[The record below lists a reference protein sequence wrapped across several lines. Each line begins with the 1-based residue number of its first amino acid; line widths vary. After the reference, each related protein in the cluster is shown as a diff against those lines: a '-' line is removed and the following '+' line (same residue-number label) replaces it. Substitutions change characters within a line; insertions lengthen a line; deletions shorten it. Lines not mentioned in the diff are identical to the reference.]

1 MSPLFKKLENHLKKR
16 RQNDIIIKIDRKND
30 RIGRDRREVRVKLQD
45 KFVRR
50 QLELMNSVADNV
62 TLATARRVQ
71 NTFGAL
77 MRFNNR
83 HDVVINDKEK
93 DGMRASLVVPRDELR
108 GGVILYIHGG
118 GYACGNLDYAR
129 GFSTMLSAEVGMRV
143 FAPEY
148 RLAPEHPYPAAI
160 EDVYKAYLWLIELG
174 YSPDRIILVGESA
187 GGGLCYSLCI
197 RLRET
202 DKPMPAGIVTISPWC
217 DLSLVGESYEDYA
230 DLDPSLTKKRLEF
243 FTDCYL
249 FGEKTPADKP
259 GRHVSKKDTDKK
271 RVPYVSPVYGDM
283 RGLPPSLIL
292 TGEREIL
299 RSDSERMH
307 VVLKA
312 HGVKST
318 LHIKKDMW
326 HAYLMYSL
334 DSNREDFAKI
344 SDFIKKNMPADNE
357 RKLRWMHLDNTAKI
371 YPASAN
377 SRWSNIYRLSATLV
391 DDVDRDTLQSALDV
405 TVRRFP
411 SIAVRLC
418 SGTFW
423 YYLEEIAH
431 APAIKD
437 EMAYPLARMP
447 FDDIRSCAFRVLIYK
462 KRIAV
467 EFFHAL
473 TDGNGALV
481 FLKTL
486 VAEYL
491 TQKYGI
497 DIPAENGILDRLEPP
512 REEELVDLFPHH
524 CAPVG
529 KSRRDTDSYRVLG
542 EYEPDGF
549 CHNTTFIMDSDE
561 LRIRAHDMGVTVTA
575 FMAAV
580 FIKAIINIQNAH
592 VLNIKR
598 QKEVKVLV
606 PVDLRR
612 LYGGETLRNFVLY
625 TTPGV
630 DPRLGEYTVEEIAG
644 IVLRHMQLEITEKNM
659 SAMIYTNV
667 KDEQMTLL
675 KLTPL
680 FLKNIVMKTI
690 FNLVGERKSTLSLSN
705 LGVAKIPEVMQ
716 KYVEHFDFVLSVQSS
731 APYNAGMISYK
742 GKARLNIIRNIKE
755 PKLERALFDVLK
767 SVGIKVKLESN
778 RGARAERPKK

>member
-1 MSPLFKKLENHLKKR
+1 M
-16 RQNDIIIKIDRKND
+16 
-30 RIGRDRREVRVKLQD
+30 KLQD
-45 KFVRR
+45 KFLRR
-50 QLELMNSVADNV
+50 QLELMNSIADNV

-71 NTFGAL
+71 NAFGAIV
-77 MRFNNR
+77 RFNHR
-83 HDVVINDKEK
+83 RDVVINDKER

-108 GGVILYIHGG
+108 GGVILYLHGG
-118 GYACGNLDYAR
+118 GYACGNLEYAR
-129 GFSTMLSAEVGMRV
+129 GFSTMLSAEIGMRV

-160 EDVYKAYLWLIELG
+160 EDAYKAYLWLIDLG
-174 YSPDRIILVGESA
+174 YHPDRIMLVGESA
-187 GGGLCYSLCI
+187 GAGLCYALCLK
-197 RLRET
+197 LREAGVQ
-202 DKPMPAGIVTISPWC
+202 MPAGIVAISPWC
-217 DLSLVGESYEDYA
+217 DLSLVGESYEDCA
-230 DLDPSLTKKRLEF
+230 DIDPSLTKKRLEF

-249 FGEKTPADKP
+249 FGENAASDKP
-259 GRHVSKKDTDKK
+259 GRHVSKQDNDKK
-271 RVPYVSPVYGDM
+271 RNPYASPVYGDLS
-283 RGLPPSLIL
+283 GFPPSLIL

-318 LHIKKDMW
+318 LRIKKDMW

-334 DSNREDFAKI
+334 DSNREDFAVI
-344 SDFIKKNMPADNE
+344 SDFVKHNMPKDNE
-357 RKLRWMHLDNTAKI
+357 RKLRWMHLDNSAKI
-371 YPASAN
+371 YPAAAT
-377 SRWSNIYRLSATLV
+377 SRWSNIYRLSATLTELV
-391 DDVDRDTLQSALDV
+391 DKDILQSALDV

-418 SGTFW
+418 RGTFW
-423 YYLEEIAH
+423 YYLEEIVH
-431 APAIKD
+431 APAIKED
-437 EMAYPLARMP
+437 ISYPLARMP
-447 FDDIRSCAFRVLIYK
+447 FDDIHSCAFRVLVYK

-491 TQKYGI
+491 SQKYGL
-497 DIPAENGILDRLEPP
+497 DIPSEDGVLDRLEPP
-512 REEELVDLFPHH
+512 REEELVDLFPTH
-524 CAPVG
+524 CAPIC
-529 KSRRDTDSYRVLG
+529 KSRRDTDSYRILG
-542 EYEPDGF
+542 ECEPDGF
-549 CHNTTFIMDSDE
+549 CHNTTFIISSDE
-561 LRIRAHDMGVTVTA
+561 LRLKAHDMGVTVTA
-575 FMAAV
+575 YMAAV
-580 FIKAIINIQNAH
+580 FIKAIINLQNEEI
-592 VLNIKR
+592 LRIKR

-630 DPRLGEYTVEEIAG
+630 DPRLGEYTLEEIAG
-644 IVLRHMQLEITEKNM
+644 IVSNQMQLDITKKNM
-659 SAMIYTNV
+659 SARIYTNV
-667 KDEQMTLL
+667 KDEQMMIL

-690 FNLVGERKSTLSLSN
+690 FNLVGERKSALSLSN

-716 KYVEHFDFVLSVQSS
+716 RYVEHFDFVLSVQST

-742 GKARLNIIRNIKE
+742 GSARINIIRNIKE
-755 PKLERALFDVLK
+755 PKLERALYEVLK
-767 SVGIKVKLESN
+767 ENGVKVKVESN
-778 RGARAERPKK
+778 RR